1 MLNGKGNVLVEKC
14 EFRKNLGP
22 DVFPANAKELC
33 QLDLQC
39 EEMVASHQESTI
51 MFYLR
56 NFLQLTKT
64 DKFEHADEFK
74 SPLLLENRF
83 SDVPDVISW
92 EPPERCSG
100 CWKDLQSVSDFIECP
115 SCLVARYCGKQ
126 CFDSARD
133 VHSFVCNSILEANK
147 ECQPLQLLSS
157 SPIKADCQRKADKC
171 LCVITALF
179 IVLGPAESRGRGI
192 CILTCPQR
200 NLHTVLRSVHL
211 HSFVMFHG
219 VLIKE
224 SMLDIKAASILANFD
239 PESHTVTVYWHRIF
253 PVQKVPNG
261 WNWVNRSLDLFAK
274 SCIKEDTS

>member
-1 MLNGKGNVLVEKC
+1 
-14 EFRKNLGP
+14 
-22 DVFPANAKELC
+22 
-33 QLDLQC
+33 
-39 EEMVASHQESTI
+39 

-83 SDVPDVISW
+83 SDVPDFLPW
-92 EPPERCSG
+92 KPRERCAG
-100 CWKDLQSVSDFIECP
+100 CWKDLQSVGDFIECP

-126 CFDSARD
+126 CFDTARD

-147 ECQPLQLLSS
+147 ECQPLRLLSD
-157 SPIKADCQRKADKC
+157 SPIKAACQRIAGNC

-179 IVLGPAESRGRGI
+179 NVFGPDEPLART

-200 NLHTVLRSVHL
+200 NLCTVLNSVDL
-211 HSFVMFHG
+211 YSFVMFHG
-219 VLIKE
+219 VLIQE
-224 SMLDIKAASILANFD
+224 SMMDIKAASILANFD

-253 PVQKVPNG
+253 PVDKVRNG
-261 WNWVNRSLDLFAK
+261 
-274 SCIKEDTS
+274 